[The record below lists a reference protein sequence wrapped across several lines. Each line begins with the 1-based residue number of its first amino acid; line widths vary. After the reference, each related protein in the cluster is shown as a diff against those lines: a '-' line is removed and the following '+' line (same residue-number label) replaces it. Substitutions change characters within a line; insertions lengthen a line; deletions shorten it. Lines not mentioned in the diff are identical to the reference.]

1 MRVYAQ
7 AKRGSDIADAELAA
21 ARDALVTL
29 TNQPREHGAGVAM
42 TRFWKTGN
50 VEYKKVKVL
59 QGLDLSSYQG
69 KTKEEVRLMTTA

>member
-7 AKRGSDIADAELAA
+7 AKRASDIADAELAA

-29 TNQPREHGAGVAM
+29 TNQPREQGAGVAI

-50 VEYKKVKVL
+50 VDYKKVKVL
-59 QGLDLSSYQG
+59 QGLDLSSY
-69 KTKEEVRLMTTA
+69 

>member
-7 AKRGSDIADAELAA
+7 AKRASDIADAELAA

-29 TNQPREHGAGVAM
+29 TNHPREQGAGVAM

-59 QGLDLSSYQG
+59 QGLDLSSY
-69 KTKEEVRLMTTA
+69 